1 MWYFILSLF
10 IFLSIPSGVLA
21 KYDPLS
27 RPNNKLGIHILDV
40 NDLFDA
46 ERLVNSSGGLWGYV
60 TVVIQEDDRNFDKWQ
75 GIFDQ
80 MRRSHLIPIVRLA
93 TKIQGDS
100 WAIPQAN
107 SIDDWARFLDSLNWP
122 IENRYV
128 SLFNEPNH
136 ANEWGKSINPE
147 EYARFT
153 YTLAQKLH
161 ATSNDFFV
169 MPAGLDVSAASDGRS
184 LSADIFAKRMVEAQP
199 DYFNAFDGLASHSYP
214 NPAFSG
220 SVYAQGRGSL
230 RSYQWELDLYKSLGL
245 SKQLPVFITE
255 TGWVHDQGIS
265 YLSGAYSSEQIGSNL
280 LIAASQVWSDP
291 NIVAVTPFALSY
303 QGAPFDH
310 FSWKRLGVSEFYPQY
325 YAYQGITK
333 IKGAPKQHEKY
344 VMETKLIPPALVGGA
359 HYTLKGTIKNEGQA
373 ILSSKEGYVL
383 RFESPDDFSV
393 STEAIPN
400 IEPQRS
406 GEISITIDTSNDT
419 KPHLFSLALV
429 HEKNIIPLQSGIIK
443 LIPPSAIKLSV
454 QLGWRS
460 LNNASPVTVLVY
472 DHLTLL
478 HKFNGLTLKGGV
490 VEVEGLRNIVPNS
503 NYRVVILVPY
513 YLPRQIIAKLGNN
526 KTTLRMPRLYPLDF
540 NNDGKWSISDI
551 FQMFRMKPN
560 QIISLFAGL

>member
-1 MWYFILSLF
+1 MWYFILSLL
-10 IFLSIPSGVLA
+10 IFLSIPQQAHA
-21 KYDPLS
+21 KFDPLS

-46 ERLVNSSGGLWGYV
+46 EKLVNSTGGLWGYV
-60 TVVIQEDDRNFDKWQ
+60 TLVIQEDDRNFDKWQ

-80 MRRSHLIPIVRLA
+80 MRRSHLIPVVRLA

-107 SIDDWARFLDSLNWP
+107 SIDDWVRFLDSLNWP

-128 SLFNEPNH
+128 TLFNEPNH

-153 YTLAQKLH
+153 YALAQKLH

-184 LSADIFAKRMVEAQP
+184 LDAGIFAKRMTEAQP

-220 SVYAQGRGSL
+220 SVYDTGRGSL
-230 RSYQWELDLYKSLGL
+230 RSYQWELELYKNLGL
-245 SKQLPVFITE
+245 TKNLPVFITE

-265 YLSGAYSSEQIGSNL
+265 YLSGAYNSEQIGVNL
-280 LIAASQVWSDP
+280 TIAASQVWSDP

-310 FSWKRLGVSEFYPQY
+310 FSWKRLGVNEFYPQFF
-325 YAYQGITK
+325 AYQGIVKT
-333 IKGAPKQHEKY
+333 KGAPKQHERY
-344 VMETKLIPPALVGGA
+344 VLEPKLIPPTLVGGA
-359 HYTLKGTIKNEGQA
+359 HYILTSLVKNEGQA
-373 ILSSKEGYVL
+373 IISAKEGYTL
-383 RFESPDDFSV
+383 KFESPDDFVV
-393 STEAIPN
+393 SYGAIPN
-400 IEPQRS
+400 IEPKQT
-406 GEISITIDTSNDT
+406 GEISITIDTPNDT
-419 KPHLFSLALV
+419 KAHLFSLSLV
-429 HEKNIIPLQSGIIK
+429 HEKDVIPLQSGTIK
-443 LIPPSAIKLSV
+443 LIPPPAAKIAV

-460 LNNASPVTVLVY
+460 LNNAQLATVLVY
-472 DHLTLL
+472 DNLTLL
-478 HKFNGLTLKGGV
+478 HKFNGLTLKGGT
-490 VEVEGLRNIVPNS
+490 VEVEGLRNIIPNN
-503 NYRVVILVPY
+503 NYRVVLLVPY
-513 YLPRQIIAKLGNN
+513 YLPRQVIAKLGDN
-526 KTTLRMPRLYPLDF
+526 KTILRMPRLYPLDF
-540 NNDGKWSISDI
+540 DNDGKWSISDI

>member
-1 MWYFILSLF
+1 MWYFLISLL
-10 IFLSIPSGVLA
+10 IFLSVPLSVQA
-21 KYDPLS
+21 KFDPLS

-46 ERLVNSSGGLWGYV
+46 EKLVNSSGGLWGYV
-60 TVVIQEDDRNFDKWQ
+60 TLVMQEDDRNFDKWQ
-75 GIFDQ
+75 GVFDQ

-136 ANEWGKSINPE
+136 ANEWGKTINPE

-153 YTLAQKLH
+153 YALAQKLH

-169 MPAGLDVSAASDGRS
+169 LPAGLDVSAASDGRS
-184 LSADIFAKRMVEAQP
+184 LDAEIFVKRMVEAQP
-199 DYFNAFDGLASHSYP
+199 DYFNAFDGIASHSYP

-220 SVYAQGRGSL
+220 SVYAVGRGSL
-230 RSYQWELDLYKSLGL
+230 RSYQWELDLYKRLGL
-245 SKQLPVFITE
+245 AKTLPVFITE

-265 YLSGAYSSEQIGSNL
+265 FLSGAYTSEQIGINL
-280 LIAASQVWSDP
+280 RIAASQIWSDP

-310 FSWKRLGVSEFYPQY
+310 FSWKRLGVSEFYPQF
-325 YAYQGITK
+325 YAYQDIAKTK
-333 IKGAPKQHEKY
+333 GRPKMHENY
-344 VMETKLIPPALVGGA
+344 ILDPKLIPPTLVGGA
-359 HYTLKGTIKNEGQA
+359 HYTLTGIIKNQGQA
-373 ILSSKEGYVL
+373 IVSAKEGYTL
-383 RFESPDDFSV
+383 RFESPDDFS
-393 STEAIPN
+393 TTIHPIPE
-400 IEPQRS
+400 IEPNRS
-406 GEISITIDTSNDT
+406 GQISVTIDTPNDT
-419 KPHLFSLALV
+419 KAHLYTLSLE
-429 HEKNIIPLQSGIIK
+429 HEKDLFPLQSGVIK
-443 LIPPSAIKLSV
+443 LIPPPAVKLSV

-478 HKFNGLTLKGGV
+478 HKFHGLTLQNGIV
-490 VEVEGLRNIVPNS
+490 HVEGLRNIVPDNT
-503 NYRVVILVPY
+503 YRVVILVPY

-526 KTTLRMPRLYPLDF
+526 ITSLRMPRLYPLDF
-540 NNDGKWSISDI
+540 NNDGKWSMTDI

-560 QIISLFAGL
+560 QILSLFAGL